1 MADVITRLK
10 VDSQEY
16 DAKIKRATQSLN
28 EMTTAAER
36 EGNKIATA
44 NKENIA
50 LAQSL
55 GKMATVSTT
64 AKGKMAELTSA
75 IEAATIQYNR
85 LTAAEKQGQFGRALN
100 ASIGQLQTRLAGLKT
115 EMAAVQ
121 GQMGKTSGMGLGA
134 QFGQGLKSGMMMFG
148 PQMAAMAGVMAAAA
162 GVKKVFSDMIN
173 INKDFEQ
180 SWANLSAVM
189 GKTRDET
196 NALATQAKQ
205 LGATTQY
212 TAIQILDL
220 QTNLARLG
228 FTQQEILNST
238 KAVQALATATQADLG
253 EAANLAGSALRGFGL
268 DATEM
273 DRVASVLAVSTTKS
287 ALSFEKLATAMP
299 IVSPVAKQFG
309 FTIEDTVT
317 LLGKLSDAG
326 MDASMAATATR
337 NIFLRMANDS
347 GKLAKAMGRPVHS
360 VEEFGEALKDMKEKG
375 MSLNDILQMVGVRGT
390 AAFAVFA
397 DNADKLK
404 GFKESITDCSGE
416 LDKMV
421 SEQLNTLHGSA
432 LIMKSAWEGLMLT
445 FSESNGILRKVT
457 DALARLLQAWANWR
471 NRNAGGEA
479 AINTYT
485 NDMTEK
491 DKQGARDKI
500 DAMLKKGSNAENI
513 VAGTTKRI
521 EQLKKEE
528 VEMQKLADL
537 YKKYNDLGASDG
549 RQKEKL
555 LEQISSK
562 QKALFKD
569 YSLQKDGNAE
579 QYLYRKIAEN
589 RDKQQRQQYNLDYVQ
604 SKISTTE
611 DASGNGSG
619 LGGDGITAKRKASI
633 EAEAKA
639 EIAALDKVQMI
650 KEGKEEEY
658 EDRVYAIRKSALEQ
672 IAQLYA
678 EDTKEYAQVQAQKS
692 QLDIQYQNTKLRLLK
707 KTESEQKKAEKAAAK
722 QDLSFSTTGISNL
735 GNQIRQRVSGA
746 GIGTKEYKDAA
757 AQMVDFQSFQNLLQT
772 AIKNGLDI
780 DSEWLNSLFEDVKIG
795 MDVDDSTWQALV
807 DDINAKL
814 SELDLPPIELDVK
827 TGNVKALDKQIGSL
841 EQNLEGAINVFG
853 QLGQAMQEIDDPG
866 AKVAGI
872 IMGAIAN
879 IAGTFA
885 ASLKGTFTPWDW
897 IAAAISGTATMIST
911 IAAIK
916 SATSGSYASGGIIP
930 GNSYSGDNLTANV
943 NSGELILNKAQQGS
957 IASQLSNNNPMQNLQ
972 LSTEI
977 SGTNLRIVMNNDNR
991 SKGGSRGFYSNIH

>member
-10 VDSQEY
+10 VESSEY
-16 DAKIKRATQSLN
+16 DKKIKRAANELN
-28 EMTTAAER
+28 RMTHEAEVN
-36 EGNKIATA
+36 GTKIATA

-64 AKGKMAELTSA
+64 ARGKMSELSSA

-85 LTAAEKQGQFGRALN
+85 LSAAEKQGQFGRALN

-115 EMAAVQ
+115 EMTAVQ

-134 QFGQGLKSGMMMFG
+134 QLGQGLKSGMMMFG

-162 GVKKVFSDMIN
+162 GVKKVFSDLIN
-173 INKDFEQ
+173 TNKEFEQ
-180 SWANLSAVM
+180 SNANLAAVM
-189 GKTRDET
+189 GKTRGET
-196 NALATQAKQ
+196 EALARQAKQ
-205 LGATTQY
+205 LGATTQW

-238 KAVQALATATQADLG
+238 SAVQALATATQSDLG
-253 EAANLAGSALRGFGL
+253 EAASLAGSTLRAFGL

-337 NIFLRMANDS
+337 NIFLKMANES
-347 GKLAKAMGRPVHS
+347 GKLAQAMGRPVHS
-360 VEEFGEALKDMKEKG
+360 VEEFGEALKEMREKG
-375 MSLNDILQMVGVRGT
+375 MSLNDILQMVGIRGT

-397 DNADKLK
+397 DNAGTLK
-404 GFKESITDCSGE
+404 DFKESITGVGAE

-421 SEQLNTLHGSA
+421 AEQLNTLEGSVT
-432 LIMKSAWEGLMLT
+432 IMKSAWEGLMLS
-445 FSESNGILRKVT
+445 FSNSNGTLKKVT
-457 DALARLLQAWANWR
+457 DALGKLLQEWTKAR
-471 NRNAGGEA
+471 SLSQGGEA
-479 AINTYT
+479 AIGFYT
-485 NDMTEK
+485 SELSNK
-491 DKQGARDKI
+491 DKQGIREKVDAKLRNGSDVNNIIRGTEDYISKLKDEEKELVKI
-500 DAMLKKGSNAENI
+500 SKTYEELNQKKKILQNAGDVQGAISVMENIEGYLKKTKYTAQTISNIYEDIGN
-513 VAGTTKRI
+513 KRNKI
-521 EQLKKEE
+521 TQQEFVLSYAQS
-528 VEMQKLADL
+528 KLAPTEDQNGKGGL
-537 YKKYNDLGASDG
+537 SNDL
-549 RQKEKL
+549 
-555 LEQISSK
+555 
-562 QKALFKD
+562 
-569 YSLQKDGNAE
+569 
-579 QYLYRKIAEN
+579 
-589 RDKQQRQQYNLDYVQ
+589 
-604 SKISTTE
+604 
-611 DASGNGSG
+611 
-619 LGGDGITAKRKASI
+619 TAQRKASI
-633 EAEAKA
+633 EAKAKA

-658 EDRVYAIRKSALEQ
+658 EYRVYVIRKSALEQ

-692 QLDIQYQNTKLRLLK
+692 QLDIQYQNTKLRLLRQ
-707 KTESEQKKAEKAAAK
+707 TEREEAKLAKQAVK

-735 GNQIRQRVSGA
+735 GNQIKQRVSGA
-746 GIGTKEYKDAA
+746 GIGTQEYKDAA

-780 DSEWLNSLFEDVKIG
+780 DPEWLNSLFEDVKIG
-795 MDVDDSTWQALV
+795 VDVDDSTWQALV

-814 SELDLPPIELDVK
+814 SELDLPPIELDVT
-827 TGNVKALDKQIGSL
+827 TGGVEAAKQ
-841 EQNLEGAINVFG
+841 
-853 QLGQAMQEIDDPG
+853 G
-866 AKVAGI
+866 AKSTADAWQNAVAAVNNVGDALQQIEDPAAKVSGI
-872 IMGAIAN
+872 VMQAVAN
-879 IAGTFA
+879 IALGFAQAA
-885 ASLKGTFTPWDW
+885 ASPATGAAGVFGW
-897 IAAAISGTATMIST
+897 IAAATAGVATMAST

-916 SATSGSYASGGIIP
+916 SATGFASGGMV
-930 GNSYSGDNLTANV
+930 GGSSYSGDNIVARL
-943 NSGELILNKAQQGS
+943 NSGEGVLTAKGVENAAAMANS
-957 IASQLSNNNPMQNLQ
+957 SNPMQNLQ

-991 SKGGSRGFYSNIH
+991 SKGGSRGYYANIH